1 MLAIESNKSR
11 FAKDH
16 VLDSDESPTIRIQ
29 TGSGV
34 KNTLIVVAFAK
45 SLCRHKTEGCIIKG
59 STVISYIMYN
69 GP

>member
-1 MLAIESNKSR
+1 MVMMLEIESNKSR
-11 FAKDH
+11 CCKDH

-45 SLCRHKTEGCIIKG
+45 SLGIVIKLK
-59 STVISYIMYN
+59 VA
-69 GP
+69 